1 MKMSGEA
8 SPDAL
13 PRVFLS
19 RRFPPPHFDELKKS
33 TEFIMHAKDVKPSP
47 AGYRRAVRHADI
59 LISMVG
65 DAIDADFLDAA
76 PRLKLVANCGV
87 GFNNI
92 DMEEVTKRGVLATN
106 TPGVVTEPT
115 AECAMAL
122 LLAVGRRVVEADSY
136 IRTGKWKGW
145 TPTLLE
151 GRGLNG
157 RVLGVIGLGRIG
169 CAVARTAN
177 AFGMRVRYWSRNRKS
192 PEMEEEVGVS
202 YRSFRRL
209 LRESD
214 FLSVHLALNDATHHL
229 IGAEEFALMKK
240 GAVIINTARGPIL
253 DEEALVEALRSGRLG
268 GAGLDV
274 FEHEP
279 RPQPRLMRMK
289 NVVMMPHLGTN
300 TDLGRDAVS
309 GRVERNVNAY
319 LLGKRPPDLLNPE
332 AWPHRRR

>member
-1 MKMSGEA
+1 MNDK
-8 SPDAL
+8 AL

-19 RRFPPPHFDELKKS
+19 RKFPVRHFEELKRS
-33 TEFIMHAKDVKPSP
+33 TEFVMHARDVKPSP
-47 AGYRRAVRHADI
+47 AGYKRAVRGADV

-65 DAIDADFLDAA
+65 DEIDADFLDAA

-87 GFNNI
+87 GFNNL
-92 DMEEVTKRGVLATN
+92 DLEEITRRGILATN

-115 AECAMAL
+115 AECAMSL
-122 LLAVGRRVVEADSY
+122 LLGVSRRVAEADSY

-157 RVLGVIGLGRIG
+157 RVLGIIGLGRIG
-169 CAVARTAN
+169 CAVARMAN
-177 AFGMRVRYWSRNRKS
+177 AFGMKVRYWSRNRKS
-192 PEMEEEVGVS
+192 PGMEKEVSVS
-202 YRSFRRL
+202 YRSFGRL

-214 FLSVHLALNDATHHL
+214 FLSVHLALNEETRHL
-229 IGAEEFALMKK
+229 IGAAEFARMKE
-240 GAVIINTARGPIL
+240 GAVVINTARGPIL
-253 DEEALVEALRSGRLG
+253 DEKALVAALRSGHLG

-274 FEHEP
+274 FEDEP
-279 RPQPRLMRMK
+279 RPHPRLLRMK

-309 GRVERNVNAY
+309 ERVERNVKTY

-332 AWPHRRR
+332 AWPRRRR

>member
-1 MKMSGEA
+1 MADKAPPGG
-8 SPDAL
+8 L

-19 RRFPPPHFDELKKS
+19 RKFPPHHFEELKRS
-33 TEFIMHAKDVKPSP
+33 SEFIMHTRDVKPSP
-47 AGYRRAVRHADI
+47 AGYKRAVRGVDV

-65 DAIDADFLDAA
+65 DEIDADFLDAA
-76 PRLKLVANCGV
+76 SRLKLVANCGV
-87 GFNNI
+87 GFNNL
-92 DMEEVTKRGVLATN
+92 DLEEISRRGVLATN

-115 AECAMAL
+115 AECAMSL
-122 LLAVGRRVVEADSY
+122 LLAVGRRVAEADSY

-169 CAVARTAN
+169 CAVARMAN
-177 AFGMRVRYWSRNRKS
+177 AFGMKVRYWSRNRKS
-192 PEMEEEVGVS
+192 PGMEKETGVS
-202 YRSFRRL
+202 YRSFGRL

-214 FLSVHLALNDATHHL
+214 FLSVHLALNDETRHL
-229 IGAEEFALMKK
+229 IGAEEFARMKE

-253 DEEALVEALRSGRLG
+253 DEKALVEALRSGRLG

-279 RPQPRLMRMK
+279 DPHPRLLRMK
-289 NVVMMPHLGTN
+289 NVVLMPHLGTN

-309 GRVERNVNAY
+309 ERVEKNVKAY
-319 LLGKRPPDLLNPE
+319 LLGRRPPDLLNPE

>member
-1 MKMSGEA
+1 MNMNEKA
-8 SPDAL
+8 SPAEL

-19 RRFPPPHFDELKKS
+19 RKFPVRHFEELKRIS
-33 TEFIMHAKDVKPSP
+33 EFVMHARDVKPSP
-47 AGYRRAVRHADI
+47 AGYRRAVRHTDV
-59 LISMVG
+59 LIAMVG
-65 DAIDADFLDAA
+65 DEIDAGFLDAA

-87 GFNNI
+87 GFNNLDLGEI
-92 DMEEVTKRGVLATN
+92 TRRGILATN

-115 AECAMAL
+115 AECAMSL
-122 LLAVGRRVVEADSY
+122 LLAVSRRVAEADTY
-136 IRTGKWKGW
+136 IRTGRWKGW

-169 CAVARTAN
+169 CAVARMAN
-177 AFGMRVRYWSRNRKS
+177 AFGMKVRYWSRNRKS
-192 PEMEEEVGVS
+192 PDMEKETGVS
-202 YRSFRRL
+202 YRAFGRL

-214 FLSVHLALNDATHHL
+214 FLSVHLALNDETRHL
-229 IGAEEFALMKK
+229 IGAAEFARMKE

-253 DEEALVEALRSGRLG
+253 DEKALVDSLRSGRLG

-274 FEHEP
+274 FENEP
-279 RPQPRLMRMK
+279 DPHPRLMRMK

-309 GRVERNVNAY
+309 ERVERNVKAY
-319 LLGKRPPDLLNPE
+319 LLGRRPPDLLNPE
-332 AWPHRRR
+332 AWPNRRR

>member
-1 MKMSGEA
+1 MNGKA
-8 SPDAL
+8 SSEAL

-19 RRFPPPHFDELKKS
+19 RRFPAHHFEDLKRS
-33 TEFIMHAKDVKPSP
+33 TDFVMHARDVKPTP
-47 AGYRRAVRHADI
+47 AGYKRAVRGADV

-65 DAIDADFLDAA
+65 DEIDAGFLDAT

-87 GFNNI
+87 GFNNL
-92 DMEEVTKRGVLATN
+92 DLEEITRRGILATN

-122 LLAVGRRVVEADSY
+122 LLAVSRRVAEADSY
-136 IRTGKWKGW
+136 IRTGRWKGW

-157 RVLGVIGLGRIG
+157 RVLGIVGLGRIG
-169 CAVARTAN
+169 CAVARMAN
-177 AFGMRVRYWSRNRKS
+177 AFGMKVRYWSRNRKT
-192 PEMEEEVGVS
+192 PEMERETGVS
-202 YRSFRRL
+202 YRPFGRL

-214 FLSVHLALNDATHHL
+214 FLSVHLALNDETRRL
-229 IGAEEFALMKK
+229 IGAPEFARMKE

-253 DEEALVEALRSGRLG
+253 DEKALVEALRSGHLG
-268 GAGLDV
+268 GAALDV
-274 FEHEP
+274 FEDEP
-279 RPQPRLMRMK
+279 RPHPGLLRMK

-309 GRVERNVNAY
+309 ERVERNVKAY
-319 LLGKRPPDLLNPE
+319 LLGRRPPDLLNPE
-332 AWPHRRR
+332 AWPNRRR

>member
-1 MKMSGEA
+1 MKMN
-8 SPDAL
+8 DKAL

-19 RRFPPPHFDELKKS
+19 RKFPPRHFEELKRS
-33 TEFIMHAKDVKPSP
+33 SEFIMHKRDVKPSP
-47 AGYRRAVRHADI
+47 AGYRRAVREVDV

-65 DAIDADFLDAA
+65 DEVDAGFLDAA

-87 GFNNI
+87 GFNNL
-92 DMEEVTKRGVLATN
+92 DLEEITRRGVLATN

-115 AECAMAL
+115 AECAMSL
-122 LLAVGRRVVEADSY
+122 LLAVSRRVTEADTY

-157 RVLGVIGLGRIG
+157 RVLGIIGLGRIG
-169 CAVARTAN
+169 CAVARMAN
-177 AFGMRVRYWSRNRKS
+177 AFGMKVRYWSRNRKS
-192 PEMEEEVGVS
+192 PEMEEQMSVS
-202 YRSFRRL
+202 YRSFGRL

-214 FLSVHLALNDATHHL
+214 FLSVHLALNDETRHL
-229 IGAEEFALMKK
+229 IGADDFARMKK
-240 GAVIINTARGPIL
+240 GAVVINTARGPIL
-253 DEEALVEALRSGRLG
+253 DEKALVDALRSGHLG

-274 FEHEP
+274 FEDEP
-279 RPQPRLMRMK
+279 RPQPRLLRMK

-309 GRVERNVNAY
+309 ERVERNVKTY

>member
-1 MKMSGEA
+1 MNGKA
-8 SPDAL
+8 SPGTL

-19 RRFPPPHFDELKKS
+19 RRFPPHHFEDLKRS
-33 TEFIMHAKDVKPSP
+33 TDFVMHGKDVRPSP
-47 AGYRRAVRHADI
+47 AGYRRAVRGADV

-65 DAIDADFLDAA
+65 DEIDAGFLDAA

-87 GFNNI
+87 GFNNL
-92 DMEEVTKRGVLATN
+92 DLEEITRRGVLATN

-122 LLAVGRRVVEADSY
+122 LLAVSRRVAEADSY
-136 IRTGKWKGW
+136 IRTGRWKGW

-157 RVLGVIGLGRIG
+157 RVLGIIGLGRIG
-169 CAVARTAN
+169 RAVARMAN
-177 AFGMRVRYWSRNRKS
+177 AFGMKVRYWSRNRKS
-192 PEMEEEVGVS
+192 PEVEKETGVS
-202 YRSFRRL
+202 YRSFGRL

-214 FLSVHLALNDATHHL
+214 FLSVHLALNEETRHL
-229 IGAEEFALMKK
+229 IGAAEFARMKK

-253 DEEALVEALRSGRLG
+253 DEKALVEALRSGHLG

-279 RPQPRLMRMK
+279 DPHPRLMRMK

-309 GRVERNVNAY
+309 ERVERNVKAFLN
-319 LLGKRPPDLLNPE
+319 GRRPPDLLNPE

>member
-1 MKMSGEA
+1 MNKKASTGE
-8 SPDAL
+8 L

-19 RRFPPPHFDELKKS
+19 RKFPTHHFEALKRS
-33 TEFIMHAKDVKPSP
+33 TEFIMHGRDVKPSP
-47 AGYRRAVRHADI
+47 AGYRRAVRGADV

-65 DAIDADFLDAA
+65 DEIDADFLDAA

-87 GFNNI
+87 GFNNLDLEAI
-92 DMEEVTKRGVLATN
+92 TGRGILATN

-115 AECAMAL
+115 AECAMSL
-122 LLAVGRRVVEADSY
+122 LLAVSRRVAEADSY
-136 IRTGKWKGW
+136 IRTGRWKGW

-157 RVLGVIGLGRIG
+157 RALGIIGLGRIG
-169 CAVARTAN
+169 CAVARMAN
-177 AFGMRVRYWSRNRKS
+177 AFGMKVRYWSRNRKS
-192 PEMEEEVGVS
+192 PEMEKQTGVS
-202 YRSFRRL
+202 YRAFNRL

-214 FLSVHLALNDATHHL
+214 FLSVHLALNEETRHL
-229 IGAEEFALMKK
+229 IGAEEFARMKK

-253 DEEALVEALRSGRLG
+253 NEEALVEALRSGHLG

-274 FEHEP
+274 FEDEP
-279 RPQPRLMRMK
+279 RPHPRLLRMK

-309 GRVERNVNAY
+309 ERVERNVKAY
-319 LLGKRPPDLLNPE
+319 LLGRRPPDLLNPE

>member
-1 MKMSGEA
+1 MKMTDEVQPIG
-8 SPDAL
+8 L

-19 RRFPPPHFDELKKS
+19 RRFPPHHFEQLKHS
-33 TEFIMHAKDVKPSP
+33 TEFIMHAKDVKPDP
-47 AGYRRAVRHADI
+47 AGYKRAVRHADV

-65 DAIDADFLDAA
+65 DEINSDFLDAA

-92 DMEEVTKRGVLATN
+92 DMEEVTRRGILATN
-106 TPGVVTEPT
+106 TPGVVTEST

-122 LLAVGRRVVEADSY
+122 LLAVSRRVVEADSY
-136 IRTGKWKGW
+136 IRARKWKGW

-157 RVLGVIGLGRIG
+157 RVLGIIGLGRIG
-169 CAVARTAN
+169 CAVARIAGS
-177 AFGMRVRYWSRNRKS
+177 FDMKVCYWSRNRKS
-192 PEMEEEVGVS
+192 PEMEKRMSVS
-202 YRSFRRL
+202 YRSFGGL

-214 FLSVHLALNDATHHL
+214 FLSIHLALNDETHHL
-229 IGAEEFALMKK
+229 IGAGEFARMKK
-240 GAVIINTARGPIL
+240 GVVLINTARGPIL
-253 DEEALVEALRSGRLG
+253 DEKALVEALRSGHIG

-279 RPQPRLMRMK
+279 KPHPRLLRMK

-300 TDLGRDAVS
+300 TDLARHAVS
-309 GRVERNVNAY
+309 KRVERNVKTY
-319 LLGKRPPDLLNPE
+319 LLGRRPPDLLNPE
-332 AWPHRRR
+332 AWQHRRR

>member
-1 MKMSGEA
+1 MGEKVPSKGLA
-8 SPDAL
+8 
-13 PRVFLS
+13 RVFLS
-19 RRFPPPHFDELKKS
+19 RRFPPHHFEELKRIS
-33 TEFIMHAKDVKPSP
+33 EFVMHARDVRPSP
-47 AGYRRAVRHADI
+47 VAYRRAVRQSDV

-65 DAIDADFLDAA
+65 DEIDARFLDAA

-92 DMEEVTKRGVLATN
+92 DLAEVTGRGILATN

-122 LLAVGRRVVEADSY
+122 LLAVSRRVTEADSY

-157 RVLGVIGLGRIG
+157 RVLGIIGLGRIG
-169 CAVARTAN
+169 CAVARMAR
-177 AFGMRVRYWSRNRKS
+177 AFAMKVRYWSRNRKG
-192 PEMEEEVGVS
+192 PETEKETGVS
-202 YRSFRRL
+202 YRAFYRL

-214 FLSVHLALNDATHHL
+214 FLSVHLALNEETRHL
-229 IGAEEFALMKK
+229 IGAAEFARMKK

-253 DEEALVEALRSGRLG
+253 DEKALVEALRSGQIG

-274 FEHEP
+274 FEQEP
-279 RPQPRLMRMK
+279 DPHPRLLRMK

-309 GRVERNVNAY
+309 RRVERNVKAC